1 MSVQFPRSPQPARI
15 PPHPRRRKRPS
26 PRKLVWSVIKVTV
39 VVVLAAMIGTAVAG
53 KIARPFQLRGAEDR
67 ELQRV
72 QSELTT
78 LRKEN
83 IILDRKLRYLK
94 SKAGIASIAR
104 KLGYVKPGEISLVIP
119 EDEPNS
125 P

>member
-1 MSVQFPRSPQPARI
+1 
-15 PPHPRRRKRPS
+15 
-26 PRKLVWSVIKVTV
+26 V
-39 VVVLAAMIGTAVAG
+39 VVVLAAMIGVAVAE

-72 QSELTT
+72 QSELTM

-83 IILDRKLRYLK
+83 TDLDRRLRYLK

-104 KLGYVKPGEISLVIP
+104 KLGYVKPGEIWLVIL
-119 EDEPNS
+119 EDEPES